1 MVNLS
6 AQDHEIQYL
15 YRISSNYDSMS
26 KSQKKIAKYLMEHK
40 DDMLSSSITA
50 LAKKIG
56 TTPSAITRFCQSL
69 NYKGFSELKFY
80 MEKELLS
87 AYSSENRI
95 NDSDSLSVIIQ
106 KLMRIDQ
113 NAISDTLMLL
123 DQEKL
128 SMVTQLTAK
137 ANRVH
142 IYGEGATGLSAGVA
156 HAIFMQIGIPCSYYT
171 DPVLMRMATT
181 TLEPGDVAFGITY
194 SGEASNV
201 VDTIRMAA
209 QSGAVTVAITA
220 KQGSTLAM
228 DCDYRLIYSSNIED
242 ELIYL
247 PVARICEI
255 AIVGLLQ
262 VCITKSSCQSPE
274 KVDKLRKCIQKIR
287 VNHQRDKNIQ
297 KRDSTS

>member
-1 MVNLS
+1 MS
-6 AQDHEIQYL
+6 SEDHEIQYL

-26 KSQKKIAKYLMEHK
+26 KSQKRIAKYLLEHK
-40 DDMLSSSITA
+40 DDMLSSSITT

-87 AYSSENRI
+87 SYPAESRI

-113 NAISDTLMLL
+113 NAISDTMMLL

-128 SMVTQLTAK
+128 NKVAQLTAK

-142 IYGEGATGLSAGVA
+142 FYGEGATGLSAGLA
-156 HAIFMQIGIPCSYYT
+156 HAIFMQVGIPCSYYT
-171 DPVLMRMATT
+171 DAVLMRMATT
-181 TLEPGDVAFGITY
+181 ALEPGDIVFGITY
-194 SGEASNV
+194 SGEAINV

-209 QSGAVTVAITA
+209 KSGAITVAITA
-220 KQGSTLAM
+220 KHNSTLAM

-255 AIVGLLQ
+255 AIIGLLQ
-262 VCITKSSCQSPE
+262 LCVAKNSYQSPE
-274 KVDKLRKCIQKIR
+274 KVQKLRESIQKIR
-287 VNHQRDKNIQ
+287 VNHQ
-297 KRDSTS
+297 KR